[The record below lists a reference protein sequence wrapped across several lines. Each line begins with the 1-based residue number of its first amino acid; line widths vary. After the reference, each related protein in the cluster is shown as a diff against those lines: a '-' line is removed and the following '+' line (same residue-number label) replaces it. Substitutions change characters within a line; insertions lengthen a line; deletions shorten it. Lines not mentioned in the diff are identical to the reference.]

1 MNDLL
6 FSKRLS
12 LPWSSSFFWNK
23 WFERSPYSIFYLLNY
38 SQRNAKVSKRHSRL
52 LESPNILIN
61 FIFDAPATFFLYR
74 RNAFKKFKPLWKHA
88 FSNTIF
94 LVLERV
100 YVNHRTFGTYV
111 NNNQKIITQLLYKR
125 VIRITLNSKQNRQEI
140 RNTERRKTS
149 FFKRIDRKCRI
160 TKICI
165 EENNELTRIMHKI
178 QF

>member
-1 MNDLL
+1 M
-6 FSKRLS
+6 
-12 LPWSSSFFWNK
+12 
-23 WFERSPYSIFYLLNY
+23 
-38 SQRNAKVSKRHSRL
+38 
-52 LESPNILIN
+52 
-61 FIFDAPATFFLYR
+61 
-74 RNAFKKFKPLWKHA
+74 
-88 FSNTIF
+88 
-94 LVLERV
+94 
-100 YVNHRTFGTYV
+100 FGTYV